1 MNMANAI
8 AMNETIL
15 VNNDDGN
22 STITAIKAINADTP
36 ITLSIKNVT
45 NSKTKRTIL
54 LIKRPPNRVLY
65 NQIIFCMK

>member
-8 AMNETIL
+8 AMNATIL

-36 ITLSIKNVT
+36 ITLSIKHVT
-45 NSKTKRTIL
+45 TSKTKRTIL
-54 LIKRPPNRVLY
+54 LIKRPA
-65 NQIIFCMK
+65 F

>member
-1 MNMANAI
+1 MAHAI

-54 LIKRPPNRVLY
+54 LIKRPPNRVLH

>member
-8 AMNETIL
+8 VMNETIL

-22 STITAIKAINADTP
+22 STITAIKAINTDTP
-36 ITLSIKNVT
+36 ITLSIKDVT
-45 NSKTKRTIL
+45 NSNAKRTIL

-65 NQIIFCMK
+65 NQNYFFA